1 MKSHQTSVIVT
12 CRHGNCS
19 LYDFVEA
26 QVYVVTNYCFMQD
39 LLAMNTIYIFY
50 SNLQKV
56 WVQNIAQVWLI

>member
-56 WVQNIAQVWLI
+56 